1 MNLALNGAV
10 EQGLLFAIMAL
21 GVYLTF
27 RILNFPDLT
36 VDGSFA
42 LGGAIGAKLIIAGY
56 NPLIATVIAM
66 LAGALAGAIT
76 GILTTK
82 GKINGLLAGILTMI
96 ALYSV
101 NLRIMDR
108 ANLPLLRE
116 DTLYTYAQNLHIP
129 DLRIP
134 ELHILGLDVGGITIL
149 TGVALIFLVFVAIV
163 KGLIDWFM
171 HTQIGLG
178 LRATGDNPAM
188 IRSFGINTDSTTI
201 IGLSL
206 SNALVALSGALIA
219 QYQGFADVG
228 MGIGMI
234 VIGLASVIVG
244 EVIFGHQSLFRATLA
259 VILGSVVYR
268 LVIALALRAGL
279 SPSDMKLITAVLV
292 IFALTLPN
300 MVKGVWRKTNS
311 GIKGGKT
318 HA

>member
-1 MNLALNGAV
+1 MDFALNGAI

-42 LGGAIGAKLIIAGY
+42 LGGALAAKLIIDGY
-56 NPLIATVIAM
+56 NPFLATAIAM
-66 LAGALAGAIT
+66 LAGAAAGAFT
-76 GILTTK
+76 GLLSTK

-96 ALYSV
+96 ALYSI
-101 NLRIMDR
+101 NLRIMER

-116 DTLYTYAQNLHIP
+116 DTLYTFVLDLHVP
-129 DLRIP
+129 DI
-134 ELHILGLDVGGITIL
+134 IYN
-149 TGVALIFLVFVAIV
+149 GVKLLSGTAIIFLLFALVV

-171 HTQIGLG
+171 HTDAGLDI
-178 LRATGDNPAM
+178 RATGDNSTM
-188 IRSFGINTDSTTI
+188 IRSFGANTDTTTI
-201 IGLSL
+201 LGLAL
-206 SNALVALSGALIA
+206 SNGLVAASGALVA

-244 EVIFGHQSLFRATLA
+244 EVLFGHSTIMRATFA
-259 VILGSVVYR
+259 VIGGSIVYR
-268 LVIALALRAGL
+268 LVIALALRQGL
-279 SPSDMKLITAVLV
+279 SPSDMKLITAFIV
-292 IFALTLPN
+292 ILALTLPN
-300 MVKGVWRKTNS
+300 VAKGVWKKSKQTA
-311 GIKGGKT
+311 KGGHE

>member
-1 MNLALNGAV
+1 MNLALHGAI

-42 LGGAIGAKLIIAGY
+42 LGGALAAKLIIDGMNPILATLLAFVAGG
-56 NPLIATVIAM
+56 A
-66 LAGALAGAIT
+66 AGAFT
-76 GILTTK
+76 GLLHTK

-101 NLRIMDR
+101 NLRIMER

-116 DTLYTYAQNLHIP
+116 ETLYTFVKDLGVPNLA
-129 DLRIP
+129 
-134 ELHILGLDVGGITIL
+134 VGGYVLL
-149 TGVALIFLVFVAIV
+149 TGVTIVFLIGILLLKA
-163 KGLIDWFM
+163 LIDWFL
-171 HTQIGLG
+171 HTDLGLD
-178 LRATGDNPAM
+178 LRATGDNPKM
-188 IRSFGINTDSTTI
+188 IRSFGANTDTTTI

-206 SNALVALSGALIA
+206 SNALVAVSGAWVA

-244 EVIFGHQSLFRATLA
+244 EVLFGSSSIVRATIA
-259 VILGSVVYR
+259 VIGGSIVYR
-268 LVIALALRAGL
+268 LVIALALQKGL
-279 SPSDMKLITAVLV
+279 NPSDMKLITALIV
-292 IFALTLPN
+292 IIALTVPT
-300 MVKGVWRKTNS
+300 VAKGVWKKQGFRAV
-311 GIKGGKT
+311 KGGNGD
-318 HA
+318 A

>member
-1 MNLALNGAV
+1 MGIALNGAV

-42 LGGAIGAKLIIAGY
+42 LGGAIGAKLIIDGF
-56 NPLIATVIAM
+56 NPITATIIAM
-66 LAGALAGAIT
+66 IAGAAAGAIT

-116 DTLYTYAQNLHIP
+116 DTLYTYVQDLHFPNLAI
-129 DLRIP
+129 
-134 ELHILGLDVGGITIL
+134 GGYTLL
-149 TGVALIFLVFVAIV
+149 TGIAIVFFVFVMV
-163 KGLIDWFM
+163 MKVVIDWFM

-201 IGLSL
+201 IGLAL
-206 SNALVALSGALIA
+206 SNALVALSGALVA

-244 EVIFGHQSLFRATLA
+244 EVIFGSSSIFRATLA
-259 VILGSVVYR
+259 VLLGSVVYR

-292 IFALTLPN
+292 ILALTLPN
-300 MVKGVWRKTNS
+300 MVKGAWRKTNN
-311 GIKGGKT
+311 GIREGKNN
-318 HA
+318 A